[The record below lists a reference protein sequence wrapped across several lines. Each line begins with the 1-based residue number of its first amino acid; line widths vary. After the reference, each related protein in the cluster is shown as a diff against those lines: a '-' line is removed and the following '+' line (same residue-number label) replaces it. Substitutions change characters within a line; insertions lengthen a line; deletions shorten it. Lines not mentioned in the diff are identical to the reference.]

1 MVEPP
6 AGAAGALGKVVLYG
20 TPAEEQQVRPCLCLV
35 HSTAFAAKTPPL
47 SYVSTAFVAK
57 KSAVPCVCTTLV
69 PKTLTSWQR
78 HYLCLVFCASTAFA
92 APGGAFLLCAST
104 AFAASGSAIL
114 LCPTGRKDRAAQ
126 PPCVRRHR
134 RCNDGPPLR
143 PSLSPP
149 PNLLSRSSAPRTSP
163 TTPLSAL
170 CEMRSVRAEIFLC
183 RRASGAQ

>member
-92 APGGAFLLCAST
+92 A
-104 AFAASGSAIL
+104 SGSAIL